1 MRYVSVFVLL
11 LLAGCSSQPSQQ
23 PAPAAQNQSPPPAP
37 AAAPVDSRPVIV
49 AYGDSLSAGY
59 GVPAGKSYP
68 DFLQKTLDEAGYR
81 YRVVNA
87 GISGDTTSGG
97 LSRLNAILA
106 LKPQIA
112 ILELGG
118 NDGLRGLPV
127 KSSRSNLEKIITGL
141 QGAGV
146 TVVLAGMTLPPNYGP
161 EYIQSFEKM
170 YVDLAKQYNV
180 TLIPFLLDGIAT
192 DSALMQPDGI
202 HPNAE
207 GHRRMAQLVMKY
219 LEPLLK
225 KQTA

>member
-1 MRYVSVFVLL
+1 M
-11 LLAGCSSQPSQQ
+11 
-23 PAPAAQNQSPPPAP
+23 
-37 AAAPVDSRPVIV
+37 IV

>member
-1 MRYVSVFVLL
+1 
-11 LLAGCSSQPSQQ
+11 
-23 PAPAAQNQSPPPAP
+23 
-37 AAAPVDSRPVIV
+37 VIV